1 MVVSRPVAEVTLPP
15 PAGFVSAS
23 TAASVETPARALVW
37 PQMCCCCG
45 SSEGLSSI
53 AIYSNTTIGRN
64 AAIQIPYC
72 RRCQSHRRRA
82 IVRALESGGKVFVG
96 GLLML
101 LILVLATGM
110 LIDPIIGFF
119 LQLIVLA
126 GAVLWAV
133 STYFTARAEITA
145 GITDACSAAE
155 TTAVRFWSAR
165 ASGWRFRFFSRTYAE
180 QFAAANGGA
189 PVETLYI

>member
-1 MVVSRPVAEVTLPP
+1 LVVSRPAVEVTLPP
-15 PAGFVSAS
+15 PSGFVSAS
-23 TAASVETPARALVW
+23 TAANVETAARAVIW
-37 PQMCCCCG
+37 PQICCCCG
-45 SSEGLSSI
+45 TSEGLGSI
-53 AIYSNTTIGRN
+53 PIYCDTTFGRN

-96 GLLML
+96 GLMML

-110 LIDPIIGFF
+110 LIDPVIGFV

-133 STYFTARAEITA
+133 STYFTARAEIAA
-145 GITDACSAAE
+145 GITDGCSAAQA
-155 TTAVRFWSAR
+155 TAVRFWSAR

-189 PVETLYI
+189 PVETLYV